1 LRRELTRLVEHQ
13 CTSIGRGGQQYMAP
27 RLRATFDFGDMSD
40 LAGDEVVLRRC
51 IGTVRGD
58 RVMATRK
65 GSRINEGDSQR
76 NPGSA
81 RSASAPNAQRSGA
94 QPSNASPGVRPG
106 QKTPG
111 PVGDTANRDQA
122 TRETTDRERNLQTSR
137 EGGTADQTGARPA
150 GTPQRA
156 GYRSP
161 VYGGRGSPFAM
172 MRRMMEDM
180 DRLFADFGVT
190 QPGLLASS
198 FFGPDAGSGTES
210 RDTSR
215 GLLGGREE
223 PGRSVASRPGASLP
237 STFWAPQVEVFERG
251 SNLVIRA
258 DLPGLKREDVNVEVE
273 DDAVVIRGE
282 RHNDFEDQ
290 REGFYRSE
298 RSYGSFYRVIPLP
311 EGVDESKVNAT
322 FSNGVLEVTLPRPE
336 ERRPASRRVEIR

>member
-1 LRRELTRLVEHQ
+1 
-13 CTSIGRGGQQYMAP
+13 
-27 RLRATFDFGDMSD
+27 
-40 LAGDEVVLRRC
+40 
-51 IGTVRGD
+51 
-58 RVMATRK
+58 MATRK
-65 GSRINEGDSQR
+65 DSRINEGGNQR
-76 NPGSA
+76 NQGGA

-94 QPSNASPGVRPG
+94 PSSHAKAGVGTG
-106 QKTPG
+106 QKTTG
-111 PVGDTANRDQA
+111 TVGDTSNRDQA
-122 TRETTDRERNLQTSR
+122 TREATDRERNLQTSR
-137 EGGTADQTGARPA
+137 EGATADQTPARQA
-150 GTPQRA
+150 GTPQRS

-198 FFGPDAGSGTES
+198 FFGPDAWSGTES
-210 RDTSR
+210 RDSSR
-215 GLLGGREE
+215 GLLGGRDE
-223 PGRSVASRPGASLP
+223 PGRSVASRPGANLQRSAGAGLP

-251 SNLVIRA
+251 STLVIRA
-258 DLPGLKREDVNVEVE
+258 DLPGLKREDVDVEVE

-282 RHNDFEDQ
+282 RHNDVEDA

-322 FSNGVLEVTLPRPE
+322 FRDGVLEVTLPRPE
-336 ERRPASRRVEIR
+336 ERRPTSRRVEIR